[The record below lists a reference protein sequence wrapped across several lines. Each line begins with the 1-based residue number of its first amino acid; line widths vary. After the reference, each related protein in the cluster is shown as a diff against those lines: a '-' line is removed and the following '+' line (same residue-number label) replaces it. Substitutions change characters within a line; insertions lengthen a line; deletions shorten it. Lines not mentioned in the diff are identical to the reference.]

1 MSDGAKYIFIRINA
15 EKKAEIVNSCE
26 SIKDAN
32 YWLNYIAEPGDA
44 MFITPSHPKHGGG
57 NAPEYHSHL
66 ISRRNVGRDE
76 DEWRAIVK
84 LDSSDLS
91 QIFQVAP

>member
-1 MSDGAKYIFIRINA
+1 MSEAAKYIFVRINA

-44 MFITPSHPKHGGG
+44 MFITPSHPKHTGGS
-57 NAPEYHSHL
+57 APEYHSHL

-76 DEWRAIVK
+76 AEWRSIVK
-84 LDSSDLS
+84 LESNDVINIVQASL
-91 QIFQVAP
+91 